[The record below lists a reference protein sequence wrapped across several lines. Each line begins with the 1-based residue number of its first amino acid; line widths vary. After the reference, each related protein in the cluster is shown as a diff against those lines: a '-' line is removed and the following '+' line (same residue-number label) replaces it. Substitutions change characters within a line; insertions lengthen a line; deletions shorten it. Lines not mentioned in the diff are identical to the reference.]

1 MRKAAV
7 VMLAVLTLTGLSL
20 ADGGQQSTSSKNQS
34 ANQKSGWEYPVIK
47 DEGPA
52 WPMPHAAV
60 QPAKGK
66 IYKVLVDLTQMP
78 KDPKQ
83 PLLGLFH
90 ASRTLNVFST
100 LGVPPKNIRMVAVF
114 HGPASIAA
122 MDNAVYK
129 AKFGVD
135 NPNTKI
141 IAELKAAGV
150 HLFLCGQALHQLH
163 FDEKDVQPPVQVAT
177 AAVVVMVV
185 YQNDGYALMPF

>member
-1 MRKAAV
+1 MRKTVA
-7 VMLAVLTLTGLSL
+7 VMLAVFTLTALSM
-20 ADGGQQSTSSKNQS
+20 AAGGQNS
-34 ANQKSGWEYPVIK
+34 AGNKKQADNQKSGWEYPVIK

-66 IYKVLVDLTQMP
+66 IYKVLVDLTKMP
-78 KDPKQ
+78 DDPKQ

-122 MDNAVYK
+122 MDNQVYK

-150 HLFLCGQALHQLH
+150 RLFICGQALHQLH
-163 FDEKDVQPPVQVAT
+163 LNEEDVQPPVQVAT

-185 YQNDGYALMPF
+185 YQNEGYALMPF